1 MRPILEK
8 ESERY
13 GRGDNS
19 MKPLY
24 QRHYRASGFTL
35 IEIMIVVALMALIL
49 GVGIF
54 GLGIIGRADVNGE
67 ALRFSSAVRYT
78 FNMAATS
85 NKTLQLKIDFENRR
99 FSVDELELSGGLSDD
114 VLRGTTLSN
123 KDDENHWRNEERAM
137 KLDGEDTRFGA
148 LKRTQVDEMFLSG
161 DDANLKEGVYFIGL
175 MTSHHDEVQTDG
187 IGTINFFANGFVERS
202 VIFLGDEK
210 AYHQLGEDV
219 PSDSEDAGI
228 IYTISISPLTGNSSV
243 RPGRIE
249 VSSTFFEEEED

>member
-99 FSVDELELSGGLSDD
+99 SNPSVFVFDNNYMKEYN
-114 VLRGTTLSN
+114 TLY
-123 KDDENHWRNEERAM
+123 EVIWRWKQRN
-137 KLDGEDTRFGA
+137 
-148 LKRTQVDEMFLSG
+148 
-161 DDANLKEGVYFIGL
+161 
-175 MTSHHDEVQTDG
+175 
-187 IGTINFFANGFVERS
+187 
-202 VIFLGDEK
+202 
-210 AYHQLGEDV
+210 
-219 PSDSEDAGI
+219 
-228 IYTISISPLTGNSSV
+228 
-243 RPGRIE
+243 
-249 VSSTFFEEEED
+249 